1 MEINKGTEG
10 SMKKVFI
17 DEKTI
22 SETVKKLG
30 KQITKDYEGKE
41 LIVVGIL
48 KGAVV
53 FLSDLIREIEISLT
67 LDFIAVSSYGKATE
81 SSGVVRFLKDLET
94 CIEDKHVLI
103 VEDIVD
109 TGLTFNYILENF
121 KTRKPASIKTCTL
134 LDKPSRREV
143 EVQIDY
149 KGMEVPD
156 KFVVG
161 YGLDYS
167 EYHRNL
173 PYIAVV
179 EQLY

>member
-1 MEINKGTEG
+1 MKINKETE
-10 SMKKVFI
+10 KNVKETLI

-22 SETVKKLG
+22 SEIVKRLG
-30 KQITKDYEGKE
+30 QQINNDYEDKD

-48 KGAVV
+48 KGAII
-53 FLSDLIREIEISLT
+53 FLSDLIRELEVSLT
-67 LDFIAVSSYGKATE
+67 LDFIAVSSYGAATE
-81 SSGVVRFLKDLET
+81 SSGIVRFLKDLET

-109 TGLTFNYILENF
+109 TGLTFNYILENLR
-121 KTRKPASIKTCTL
+121 TRKPASIKTCTL

-149 KGMEVPD
+149 KGLEIPD
-156 KFVVG
+156 EFVVG

-167 EYHRNL
+167 EYYRNL
-173 PYIAVV
+173 PYIAVIK
-179 EQLY
+179 